1 MWNANF
7 IPQIVYPHVMVGRA
21 YSRRGR
27 ACDVRR
33 SEERAARAVGERGQL
48 NDAQGVVTASGWVG
62 K

>member
-1 MWNANF
+1 
-7 IPQIVYPHVMVGRA
+7 MVGCA

-48 NDAQGVVTASGWVG
+48 NDAQGVVTASG
-62 K
+62 

>member
-1 MWNANF
+1 
-7 IPQIVYPHVMVGRA
+7 
-21 YSRRGR
+21 
-27 ACDVRR
+27 VRR